1 MVTRS
6 GAMAEE
12 RDGSGLHLATM
23 ATLHDLQRPSA
34 AIYWADFLVS
44 ALAGWTAFTL
54 ASTASGQPAAALATV
69 AATVLLYRAFLFIHE
84 LSHAARHLRGFT
96 TAWNVLAGYPLLVP
110 ACFAVGVHTAHH
122 RPSTY
127 GTAADPEYL
136 PFGRSRTLIVRFVVL
151 NLAFPW
157 LMALR
162 FIVAGPI
169 ALLVPP
175 LQRRLEAE
183 ATSLA
188 MNSAYRRHVDLSEHR
203 TIVRQQLGLLVLW
216 IPVGILLWR
225 SVIPARALAVWA
237 VVASGIAL
245 VNGIRTLAA
254 HKYEGNGSVLDREA
268 QWADSIDTPG
278 AWWTTIWAPVGH
290 RYHALHHYVPGL
302 PYHNLGQA
310 YRRLASRAQ
319 AGTDPEHGTV
329 RPSLWSSL
337 VELWASAG
345 GSRSGRP

>member
-1 MVTRS
+1 
-6 GAMAEE
+6 MAENG
-12 RDGSGLHLATM
+12 DSSSPHLATM
-23 ATLHDLQRPSA
+23 AALHDLQRPSA
-34 AIYWADFLVS
+34 AIYWLDLLGS
-44 ALAGWTAFTL
+44 ALGGWTAFAL
-54 ASTASGQPAAALATV
+54 AATASGRTTAALATLV
-69 AATVLLYRAFLFIHE
+69 AMALLYRAFLFIHE

-136 PFGRSRTLIVRFVVL
+136 PFGRSRALIVRFVIL

-157 LMALR
+157 LMVLR
-162 FIVAGPI
+162 FLVAGPV

-175 LQRRLEAE
+175 LQRKLEVE

-188 MNSAYRRHVDLSEHR
+188 MNSAYRRPVTLAEHR
-203 TIVRQQLGLLVLW
+203 TIVRQQIGLLVSW
-216 IPVGILLWR
+216 IAVGILLWLA
-225 SVIPARALAVWA
+225 VIPTRALAVWS

-245 VNGIRTLAA
+245 LNGLRTLAA
-254 HKYEGNGSVLDREA
+254 HKYEGDGSVFDREA
-268 QWADSIDTPG
+268 QWSDSIDTPG
-278 AWWTTIWAPVGH
+278 AWWTTLWAPVGH

-302 PYHNLGQA
+302 PYHNLGKA
-310 YRRLASRAQ
+310 YRRLTAMAE
-319 AGTDPEHGTV
+319 AGETAGHRTV

-337 VELWASAG
+337 AELWTAAG
-345 GSRSGRP
+345 GTGAGRS